1 METILRSKNVLINEE
16 FIPADIV
23 IQGEFIKRIDKYKE
37 NEVAIDLGDKKIAP
51 GIVDLHS
58 DAIEK
63 EIEPR
68 HGATFPVYL
77 ALAELDKKLSMAGIT
92 TMFHAIGFEDNPKKK
107 RSIDLAIEQIKEIN
121 KANKKHLGV
130 DNFVHARFELSSE
143 EAVEPIKEV
152 IKNGMVKMLSLMDHS
167 PGQGQFKSLES
178 FKKYYENYYNLN
190 EDEIKDVV
198 SKKLNKN
205 EEKINELVSYAKEH
219 NLTLL
224 SHDDDCIEKL
234 DGLLTLGVQIS
245 EFPLDLEVAKYAV
258 SKGIATG
265 MGAPNIVRGGSQS
278 GNIAAIDL
286 VKEDVC
292 KYLCSDYHPT
302 SMLQAVYRMKKGANL
317 DIAKGFSMITST
329 PATYANLEDRGI
341 IKEGK
346 RADIIVID
354 DTYIP
359 KVVLTIKDGES
370 IYNAIRGFNF
380 SSN

>member
-23 IQGEFIKRIDKYKE
+23 IKGELITRIDKYGE

-63 EIEPR
+63 EVEPR
-68 HGATFPVYL
+68 HGATFPVSL
-77 ALAELDKKLSMAGIT
+77 AVAELDKKLSMAGIT

-121 KANKKHLGV
+121 KANEKHLGV

-152 IKNGMVKMLSLMDHS
+152 IKNGMVKMVSLMDHS

-178 FKKYYENYYNLN
+178 FKTYYENYYNLN
-190 EDEIKDVV
+190 EEEINDVV

-234 DGLLTLGVQIS
+234 NGLLDLGVQIS

-302 SMLQAVYRMKKGANL
+302 SMLQAVYRMKNDANL
-317 DIAKGFSMITST
+317 DIAKGFSMVTST
-329 PATYANLEDRGI
+329 PAKYANLMDRGVI
-341 IKEGK
+341 EEGR

-354 DTYIP
+354 DTHIP

-370 IYNAIRGFNF
+370 IYNGIRGFKF
-380 SSN
+380 

>member
-16 FIPADIV
+16 FVPADIV

-68 HGATFPVYL
+68 HGATFPVSL
-77 ALAELDKKLSMAGIT
+77 AIAELDKKLSMAGIT

-152 IKNGMVKMLSLMDHS
+152 IKNAMVKMLSLMDHS

-178 FKKYYENYYNLN
+178 FKTYYENYYNLN
-190 EDEIKDVV
+190 EEEINDVV

-234 DGLLTLGVQIS
+234 DGLLSLGVQIS

-302 SMLQAVYRMKKGANL
+302 SMLQAVYRMKEDANL

-380 SSN
+380 

>member
-16 FIPADIV
+16 FVPADVV
-23 IQGEFIKRIDKYKE
+23 IKGEFIERIDEYEK
-37 NEVAIDLGDKKIAP
+37 NEVAVDLGDKKIAP

-68 HGATFPVYL
+68 HGATFPVEL
-77 ALAELDKKLSMAGIT
+77 AVAELDKKLSMAGVT
-92 TMFHAIGFEDNPKKK
+92 TMFHAIGFEENPKKK
-107 RSIDLAIEQIKEIN
+107 RSIDLAISQIEEIN
-121 KANKKHLGV
+121 KANDKHLGV
-130 DNFVHARFELSSE
+130 DNYVHARFELSCD

-152 IKNGMVKMLSLMDHS
+152 ISKGMVKLVSLMDHS

-178 FKKYYENYYNLN
+178 FKTYYGNYYDL
-190 EDEIKDVV
+190 DEKEIQKVID
-198 SKKLNKN
+198 KKTNKN
-205 EEKINELVSYAKEH
+205 EEKINELIAYAKEH

-234 DGLLTLGVQIS
+234 DGLLNLGVQIS

-278 GNIAAIDL
+278 GNIAAIEL
-286 VKEDVC
+286 VKEGVC

-302 SMLQAVYRMKKGANL
+302 SMLQAVYRMKEDANL
-317 DIAKGFSMITST
+317 DIAKGFSMVTST
-329 PATYANLEDRGI
+329 PAAYANLEDRGE

-346 RADIIVID
+346 RADIIVVD
-354 DTYIP
+354 DTHIP
-359 KVVLTIKDGES
+359 KVVLTLKDGDS
-370 IYNAIRGFNF
+370 IYNGIRGFKL
-380 SSN
+380 

>member
-16 FIPADIV
+16 FVCADV
-23 IQGEFIKRIDKYKE
+23 VLFKEQIKRVDEYGS
-37 NEVAIDLGDKKIAP
+37 NSVAVDLGDLKIVP

-68 HGATFPVYL
+68 HGATFPVAL
-77 ALAELDKKLSMAGIT
+77 AVAELDKKLSMAGIT
-92 TMFHAIGFEDNPKKK
+92 TMFHAIGFEENPKKK
-107 RSIDLAIEQIKEIN
+107 RSIDLAKHQIEEIYN
-121 KANKKHLGV
+121 ANKKHLGV
-130 DNFVHARFELSSE
+130 DNFVHARFELSAS
-143 EAVEPIKEV
+143 EAVESIKEV
-152 IKNGMVKMLSLMDHS
+152 IGKGMVNLVSLMDHS

-178 FKKYYENYYNLN
+178 FQTYYGNYYGLN
-190 EDEIKDVV
+190 EDEIQNVVDKKMNKDE
-198 SKKLNKN
+198 K
-205 EEKINELVSYAKEH
+205 KINDLISYSKEH

-234 DGLLTLGVQIS
+234 DGLLDLGVQIS

-278 GNIAAIDL
+278 GNIAAIEL
-286 VKEDVC
+286 VRENVC

-302 SMLQAVYRMKKGANL
+302 SMLQAVYRMKEDANL
-317 DIAKGFSMITST
+317 DLARGFSMVTST
-329 PATYANLEDRGI
+329 PAKYANLEDRGVI
-341 IKEGK
+341 EEGK

-354 DTYIP
+354 DSNIP
-359 KVVLTIKDGES
+359 KVVLTLKDGES
-370 IYNAIRGFNF
+370 IYNGIRGFKL
-380 SSN
+380 

>member
-1 METILRSKNVLINEE
+1 METILRSKNVLINKE
-16 FIPADIV
+16 FVPADVV
-23 IQGEFIKRIDKYKE
+23 IKGEFIERIDEYGK
-37 NEVAIDLGDKKIAP
+37 NEVAVDLGDKKIAP

-68 HGATFPVYL
+68 PNATFPVEL
-77 ALAELDKKLSMAGIT
+77 AVAELDKKLSMAGVT
-92 TMFHAIGFEDNPKKK
+92 TMFHAIGFEENPKKK
-107 RSIDLAIEQIKEIN
+107 RSIDLAISQIEEIN
-121 KANKKHLGV
+121 KANDKHLGV
-130 DNFVHARFELSSE
+130 DNYVHARFELSCD

-152 IKNGMVKMLSLMDHS
+152 ISKGMVKLVSLMDHS

-178 FKKYYENYYNLN
+178 FKSYYGSYYDLN
-190 EDEIKDVV
+190 EEELQKVID
-198 SKKLNKN
+198 KKTNKN
-205 EEKINELVSYAKEH
+205 EDKINDLIAYTKEH

-234 DGLLTLGVQIS
+234 DGLLNLGVQIS

-286 VKEDVC
+286 VKEGVC

-302 SMLQAVYRMKKGANL
+302 SMLQAVYRMKEDANL
-317 DIAKGFSMITST
+317 DIAKGFSMVTST
-329 PATYANLEDRGI
+329 PARYANLEDRGE
-341 IKEGK
+341 IKEAK
-346 RADIIVID
+346 RADIIVVD
-354 DTYIP
+354 DTHIP
-359 KVVLTIKDGES
+359 KVVLTLKDGDS
-370 IYNAIRGFNF
+370 IYNGIRGFKL
-380 SSN
+380 

>member
-16 FIPADIV
+16 FVPADVV
-23 IQGEFIKRIDKYKE
+23 IKGEFIERIDEYGK
-37 NEVAIDLGDKKIAP
+37 NEVAVDLGDKKIAP

-68 HGATFPVYL
+68 PNATFPVEL
-77 ALAELDKKLSMAGIT
+77 AVAELDKKLSMAGVT
-92 TMFHAIGFEDNPKKK
+92 TMFHAIGFEENPKKK
-107 RSIDLAIEQIKEIN
+107 RSIDLAISQIEEIN
-121 KANKKHLGV
+121 KANDKHLGV
-130 DNFVHARFELSSE
+130 DNYVHARFELSCD

-152 IKNGMVKMLSLMDHS
+152 ISKGMVKLVSLMDHS

-178 FKKYYENYYNLN
+178 FKSYYGSYYDLN
-190 EDEIKDVV
+190 EEELQKVID
-198 SKKLNKN
+198 KKTNKN
-205 EEKINELVSYAKEH
+205 EDKINDLIAYTKEH

-234 DGLLTLGVQIS
+234 DGLLNLGVQIS

-286 VKEDVC
+286 VKEGVC

-302 SMLQAVYRMKKGANL
+302 SMLQAVYRMKEDVNL
-317 DIAKGFSMITST
+317 DIAKGFSMVTST
-329 PATYANLEDRGI
+329 PARYANLEDRGE

-346 RADIIVID
+346 RADIIVVD
-354 DTYIP
+354 DTHIP
-359 KVVLTIKDGES
+359 KVVLTLKDGVS
-370 IYNAIRGFNF
+370 IYNGIKGFKL
-380 SSN
+380 

>member
-1 METILRSKNVLINEE
+1 METILRSKNVLMNEG
-16 FIPADIV
+16 FSPADVV
-23 IQGEFIKRIDKYKE
+23 IKGKFINRIDEYGT
-37 NEVAIDLGDKKIAP
+37 NEVAVDLGDKKIVP

-68 HGATFPVYL
+68 HGATFPVEL
-77 ALAELDKKLSMAGIT
+77 AVAELDKKLSMAGVT
-92 TMFHAIGFEDNPKKK
+92 TMFHAIGFEENPKKK
-107 RSIDLAIEQIKEIN
+107 RSIDLAVQQIEEIN
-121 KANKKHLGV
+121 KSNDKHLGV
-130 DNFVHARFELSSE
+130 DNYVHARYELSSD
-143 EAVEPIKEV
+143 EAIEPIKEL
-152 IKNGMVKMLSLMDHS
+152 ISKGMVQMVSLMDHS

-178 FKKYYENYYNLN
+178 FKTFYGNYYNLDEKELN
-190 EDEIKDVV
+190 EVV
-198 SKKLNKN
+198 EKKLNKN
-205 EEKINELVSYAKEH
+205 DGKINDLIIHAKKY

-234 DGLLTLGVQIS
+234 DGLLDLGVQLS

-286 VKEDVC
+286 VKEGVC

-302 SMLQAVYRMKKGANL
+302 SMLQAVYRMKEDANL
-317 DIAKGFSMITST
+317 DLAHGFSMITST
-329 PATYANLEDRGI
+329 PAAYANLDDRGE

-346 RADIIVID
+346 RADLIVID
-354 DTYIP
+354 DSHIP
-359 KVVLTIKDGES
+359 KVVLTLKDGDS
-370 IYNAIRGFNF
+370 IYNGIRGFKL
-380 SSN
+380 

>member
-1 METILRSKNVLINEE
+1 MLTILRSKNVLVNEE
-16 FIPADIV
+16 FIQADVV
-23 IQGEFIKRIDKYKE
+23 IKGEFIQSIDAYGS
-37 NEVAIDLGDKKIAP
+37 NEVAVDLGEKKIVP

-68 HGATFPVYL
+68 HGATFPVEL
-77 ALAELDKKLSMAGIT
+77 AISELDKKLSMAGIT

-107 RSIDLAIEQIKEIN
+107 RSIYLARQQIEEIYN
-121 KANKKHLGV
+121 ANKKHLGV
-130 DNFVHARFELSSE
+130 DNFVHARFELSASD
-143 EAVEPIKEV
+143 AVEPIKEV
-152 IKNGMVKMLSLMDHS
+152 IDLGMVKLLSIMDHS
-167 PGQGQFKSLES
+167 PGQGQFKTLET
-178 FKKYYENYYNLN
+178 FKTYYSNYYGLSDDEVQNVVN
-190 EDEIKDVV
+190 QKMNKDED
-198 SKKLNKN
+198 
-205 EEKINELVSYAKEH
+205 KINDLISHAKKH

-234 DGLLTLGVQIS
+234 NGLSDLGVQIS

-302 SMLQAVYRMKKGANL
+302 SMLQAVYRMKKDANL
-317 DIAKGFSMITST
+317 PLEKGFSMITST
-329 PATYANLEDRGI
+329 PAKYANLDDRG
-341 IKEGK
+341 ELEAGK
-346 RADIIVID
+346 LADILVID
-354 DTYIP
+354 DSHIP
-359 KVVLTIKDGES
+359 KVVLTLKDGES
-370 IYNAIRGFNF
+370 IYNGIRGFKL
-380 SSN
+380 

>member
-16 FIPADIV
+16 FVPADVV
-23 IQGEFIKRIDKYKE
+23 IKGEFIERIDKYGK
-37 NEVAIDLGDKKIAP
+37 NEVAVDLGDKKIAP

-68 HGATFPVYL
+68 PNATFPVEL
-77 ALAELDKKLSMAGIT
+77 AVAELDKKLSMAGVT
-92 TMFHAIGFEDNPKKK
+92 TMFHAIGFEENPKKK
-107 RSIDLAIEQIKEIN
+107 RSIDLAISQIEEIN
-121 KANKKHLGV
+121 KANDKHLGV
-130 DNFVHARFELSSE
+130 DNYVHARFELSCD

-152 IKNGMVKMLSLMDHS
+152 ISKGMVKLVSLMDHS

-178 FKKYYENYYNLN
+178 FKTYYESYYDLN
-190 EDEIKDVV
+190 DDEIQKVID
-198 SKKLNKN
+198 KKINKN
-205 EEKINELVSYAKEH
+205 EDKINELIAYTKEH

-234 DGLLTLGVQIS
+234 DGLLDLGVQIS

-286 VKEDVC
+286 VKEGVC

-302 SMLQAVYRMKKGANL
+302 SMLQAVYRMKEDANL
-317 DIAKGFSMITST
+317 DIAKGFSMVTST
-329 PATYANLEDRGI
+329 PARYANLEDRGE

-346 RADIIVID
+346 RADIIVVD
-354 DTYIP
+354 DTHIP
-359 KVVLTIKDGES
+359 KVVLTLKDGDS
-370 IYNAIRGFNF
+370 IYNGIRGFKL
-380 SSN
+380 

>member
-16 FIPADIV
+16 FVPADVV
-23 IQGEFIKRIDKYKE
+23 IKGEFIERIDEYGK
-37 NEVAIDLGDKKIAP
+37 NEVAVDLGEKKIAP

-68 HGATFPVYL
+68 PNATFPVEL
-77 ALAELDKKLSMAGIT
+77 AVAELDKKLSMAGVT
-92 TMFHAIGFEDNPKKK
+92 TMFHAIGFEENPKKK
-107 RSIDLAIEQIKEIN
+107 RSIDLAISQIEEIN
-121 KANKKHLGV
+121 KANDKHLGV
-130 DNFVHARFELSSE
+130 DNYVHARFELSCD

-152 IKNGMVKMLSLMDHS
+152 ISKGMVKLVSLMDHS

-178 FKKYYENYYNLN
+178 FKSYYGSYYDLN
-190 EDEIKDVV
+190 EEELQKVID
-198 SKKLNKN
+198 KKINKN
-205 EEKINELVSYAKEH
+205 EDKINELIAYTKEH

-234 DGLLTLGVQIS
+234 DGLLNLGVQIS

-286 VKEDVC
+286 VKEGVC

-302 SMLQAVYRMKKGANL
+302 SMLQAVYRMKEDANL
-317 DIAKGFSMITST
+317 DIAKGFSMVTST
-329 PATYANLEDRGI
+329 PARYANLEDRGE

-346 RADIIVID
+346 RADIIVVD
-354 DTYIP
+354 DTHIP
-359 KVVLTIKDGES
+359 KVVLTLKDGDS
-370 IYNAIRGFNF
+370 IYNGIRGFKL
-380 SSN
+380 

>member
-16 FIPADIV
+16 FVPADVV
-23 IQGEFIKRIDKYKE
+23 IKGEFIERIDKYGK
-37 NEVAIDLGDKKIAP
+37 NEVAVDLGEKKIAP

-68 HGATFPVYL
+68 PNATFPVEL
-77 ALAELDKKLSMAGIT
+77 AVAELDKKLSMAGVT
-92 TMFHAIGFEDNPKKK
+92 TMFHAIGFEENPKKK
-107 RSIDLAIEQIKEIN
+107 RSIDLAISQIEEIN
-121 KANKKHLGV
+121 KANDKHLGV
-130 DNFVHARFELSSE
+130 DNYVHARFELSCD

-152 IKNGMVKMLSLMDHS
+152 ISKGMVKLVSLMDHS

-178 FKKYYENYYNLN
+178 FKSYYGSYYDLN
-190 EDEIKDVV
+190 EEELQKVID
-198 SKKLNKN
+198 KKTNKN
-205 EEKINELVSYAKEH
+205 EDKINDLIAYTKEH

-234 DGLLTLGVQIS
+234 DGLLNLGVQIS

-278 GNIAAIDL
+278 GNIAAIEL
-286 VKEDVC
+286 VKEGIC

-302 SMLQAVYRMKKGANL
+302 SMLQAVYRMKEDANL
-317 DIAKGFSMITST
+317 DIAKGFSMVTST
-329 PATYANLEDRGI
+329 PARYANLEDRGE

-346 RADIIVID
+346 RADIIVVD
-354 DTYIP
+354 DTHIP
-359 KVVLTIKDGES
+359 KVVLTLKDGDS
-370 IYNAIRGFNF
+370 IYNGIRGFKL
-380 SSN
+380 

>member
-1 METILRSKNVLINEE
+1 METILRSKNVLINEA
-16 FIPADIV
+16 FAPADVV
-23 IQGEFIKRIDKYKE
+23 IKGEFIVRIDEYGV
-37 NEVAIDLGDKKIAP
+37 NEVAVDLGDKKIAP

-68 HGATFPVYL
+68 HGATFPVEL
-77 ALAELDKKLSMAGIT
+77 AVAELDKKLSMAGVT
-92 TMFHAIGFEDNPKKK
+92 TMFHAIGFEENPKKK
-107 RSIDLAIEQIKEIN
+107 RSIDLAIKQIEEIN
-121 KANKKHLGV
+121 KANDKHLGV
-130 DNFVHARFELSSE
+130 DNYIHARYELSCD
-143 EAVEPIKEV
+143 EAVEPIKDV
-152 IKNGMVKMLSLMDHS
+152 ISKGMVQMVSLMDHS

-178 FKKYYENYYNLN
+178 FKTFYGNYYNLDDK
-190 EDEIKDVV
+190 ELDEVV
-198 SKKLNKN
+198 DKKMNKN
-205 EEKINELVSYAKEH
+205 EEKINDLINHVKEH

-234 DGLLTLGVQIS
+234 DGLLDLGVQLS

-278 GNIAAIDL
+278 GNIAAIEL
-286 VKEDVC
+286 VREGVC

-302 SMLQAVYRMKKGANL
+302 SMLQAIYRMKEDANL
-317 DIAKGFSMITST
+317 DLAKGFSMVTST
-329 PATYANLEDRGI
+329 PAAYANLSDRGE

-346 RADIIVID
+346 RADIIVVD

-359 KVVLTIKDGES
+359 KVVLTLKDGDS
-370 IYNAIRGFNF
+370 IYNGIRGFKL
-380 SSN
+380 

>member
-16 FIPADIV
+16 FVPADVV
-23 IQGEFIKRIDKYKE
+23 IKGEFIERIDEYGK
-37 NEVAIDLGDKKIAP
+37 NEVAVDLGDKKIAP

-68 HGATFPVYL
+68 PNATFPVKL
-77 ALAELDKKLSMAGIT
+77 AVAELDKKLSMAGVT
-92 TMFHAIGFEDNPKKK
+92 TMFHAIGFEENPKKK
-107 RSIDLAIEQIKEIN
+107 RSIDLAISQIEEIN
-121 KANKKHLGV
+121 KANDKHLGV
-130 DNFVHARFELSSE
+130 DNYVHARFELSCD

-152 IKNGMVKMLSLMDHS
+152 ISKGMVKLVSLMDHS

-178 FKKYYENYYNLN
+178 FKSYYGSYYDLN
-190 EDEIKDVV
+190 EEELQKVID
-198 SKKLNKN
+198 KKTNKN
-205 EEKINELVSYAKEH
+205 EDKINDLIAYTKEH

-234 DGLLTLGVQIS
+234 DGLLNLGVQIS

-286 VKEDVC
+286 VKEGVC

-302 SMLQAVYRMKKGANL
+302 SMLQAVYKMKEDANL
-317 DIAKGFSMITST
+317 DIAKGFSMVTST
-329 PATYANLEDRGI
+329 PARYANLEDRGE

-346 RADIIVID
+346 RADIIVVD
-354 DTYIP
+354 DTHIP
-359 KVVLTIKDGES
+359 KVVLTLKDGDS
-370 IYNAIRGFNF
+370 IYNGIRGFKL
-380 SSN
+380 

>member
-1 METILRSKNVLINEE
+1 METILRSKNVLMNEE
-16 FIPADIV
+16 FVAADVV
-23 IQGEFIKRIDKYKE
+23 IKGEFIQRIDEYGK
-37 NEVAIDLGDKKIAP
+37 NEVAVDLGEKKIAP

-68 HGATFPVYL
+68 HGATFPVEL
-77 ALAELDKKLSMAGIT
+77 AVAELDKKLSMAGVT
-92 TMFHAIGFEDNPKKK
+92 TMFHAIGFEENPKKK
-107 RSIDLAIEQIKEIN
+107 RSIDLAKEQIEEIFN
-121 KANKKHLGV
+121 ANKKHLGV
-130 DNFVHARFELSSE
+130 DNFVHARYELSCD

-152 IKNGMVKMLSLMDHS
+152 ISNGMVKLVSLMDHS

-178 FKKYYENYYNLN
+178 FKSFYGNYYNL
-190 EDEIKDVV
+190 DEKQLEEIVD
-198 SKKLNKN
+198 KKMNKN
-205 EEKINELVSYAKEH
+205 DEKINELISHAKEH

-234 DGLLTLGVQIS
+234 DGLLDLGVQIS

-258 SKGIATG
+258 EKGIATG

-286 VKEDVC
+286 VKEGVC

-302 SMLQAVYRMKKGANL
+302 SMLQAVYRMKEDANL
-317 DIAKGFSMITST
+317 DIAKGFSMVTST
-329 PATYANLEDRGI
+329 PAAYANLEDRGVI
-341 IKEGK
+341 AEGK

-354 DTYIP
+354 DTHIP
-359 KVVLTIKDGES
+359 KVVLTLKDGDS
-370 IYNAIRGFNF
+370 IYNGIRGFKL
-380 SSN
+380 